1 MGVISGNYNAP
12 VENQSPIQIRLI
24 ERDEWFAAKRLIY
37 RVAQEEFNDPLP
49 LEESIARHEERGE
62 LSDMDDI
69 QKSYFE
75 NDGIFFVMTKDE
87 EIVGTGAIRR
97 HADDICELK
106 RLWLLREYQGKGLGY
121 RMIQELLAF
130 ARSAGYR
137 RIRLETDSVYQKRA
151 VEFYKRIGFHVVPI
165 PDASA
170 DEDVLMEM
178 DL

>member
-1 MGVISGNYNAP
+1 M
-12 VENQSPIQIRLI
+12 ENQSPIQIRLI
-24 ERDEWFAAKRLIY
+24 ELDEWFAAKRLIY
-37 RVAQEEFNDPLP
+37 RVAQEVFNDPLP
-49 LEESIARHEERGE
+49 LEESIAHREGRGE

-69 QKSYFE
+69 KKNYFE
-75 NDGIFFVMTKDE
+75 NGGIFFVMTKGK
-87 EIVGTGAIRR
+87 EIIGTGAIRR

-106 RLWLLREYQGKGLGY
+106 RLWLFQEYQGKGLGY

-137 RIRLETDSVYQKRA
+137 RIRLETDGVYQKRA

-165 PDASA
+165 PGASD
-170 DEDVLMEM
+170 DEEVLMEM